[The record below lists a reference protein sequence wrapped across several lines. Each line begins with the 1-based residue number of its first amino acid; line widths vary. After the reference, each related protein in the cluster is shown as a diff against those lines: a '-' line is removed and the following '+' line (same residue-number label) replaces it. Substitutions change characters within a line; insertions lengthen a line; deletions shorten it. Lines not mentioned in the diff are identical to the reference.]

1 MDVFSQIQS
10 LKEEFG
16 RLQTQAEEFSA
27 SSRESLAKLQLS
39 ADMNVLDV
47 GCGTG
52 DVLFMIASIL
62 GPKGQAVGID
72 FNPLAVNYCLE
83 AAKKRNIHNARF
95 YVADAMNLDFDSQS
109 YDTVYSRFVL
119 QHIKDPR
126 KVLREMIRV
135 TKPGGHLMIED
146 CDLFTW
152 IVHPENDSVSALWH
166 WYEGIQVQRGTDPQ
180 IGRKLYSMFLDEG
193 LSPNVD
199 IYSKCVYSTRTNFW
213 GSIIAVLDKI
223 DNEELK
229 NLTKGIQEFATTP
242 NSIFVFPLVF
252 RVWSNIQ

>member
-1 MDVFSQIQS
+1 MC
-10 LKEEFG
+10 
-16 RLQTQAEEFSA
+16 
-27 SSRESLAKLQLS
+27 
-39 ADMNVLDV
+39 VLDV

-52 DVLFMIASIL
+52 DVSCMIASFL
-62 GPKGQAVGID
+62 VPNGKVVGID
-72 FNPLAVNYCLE
+72 FNPFAVNYCSE
-83 AAKKRNIHNARF
+83 AAKKRNIHNASF

-109 YDTVYSRFVL
+109 YDATYSRFVF

-126 KVLREMIRV
+126 KVLRELIRV
-135 TKPGGHLMIED
+135 TKPGGRLMIED

-193 LSPNVD
+193 LHPNVD
-199 IYSKCVYSTRTNFW
+199 IYSKCVYSTRASFW
-213 GSIIAVLDKI
+213 RSIIAVLEKI
-223 DNEELK
+223 DSEELK
-229 NLTKGIQEFATTP
+229 SLTKGIEEFATTP

-252 RVWSNIQ
+252 RVWSRIR